1 MAQPN
6 DRAASGEVV
15 RAVPAAF
22 APPPSP
28 TREVHTM
35 RRTLTAT
42 LAAAALAASTVLP
55 AAAAPAPSPGPST
68 IAEVVVASA
77 DAGEFT
83 LLLGALEYTGLTS
96 VFTGGG
102 QYTVFAPTD
111 AAFGKLVAD
120 LQAAGLVDF
129 TGSTNPFATIDA
141 QLGEGTV
148 ANVLLYHVVPG
159 RRAANSV
166 VPPVQDRRLNTLLS
180 GASFSVDR
188 DGEISTIAGQSVPI
202 AGPNAVSA
210 RNGIVHVI
218 GEVLLPL
225 G

>member
-1 MAQPN
+1 
-6 DRAASGEVV
+6 
-15 RAVPAAF
+15 
-22 APPPSP
+22 
-28 TREVHTM
+28 M

-55 AAAAPAPSPGPST
+55 AAASPAPKPGPST

-77 DAGEFT
+77 SADQDAEFT
-83 LLLGALEYTGLTS
+83 LLLAALQYTGLTG
-96 VFTGGG
+96 VFTGGS

-111 AAFGKLVAD
+111 EAFGGLVEF
-120 LQAAGLVDF
+120 LGESGLVDF
-129 TGSTNPFATIDA
+129 TGSTNPFATIDD

-166 VPPVQDRRLNTLLS
+166 VPPVKDRRLDTLLS
-180 GASFSVDR
+180 GASFSVDPT
-188 DGEISTIAGQSVPI
+188 GEIATIAGQSVTI
-202 AGPNAVSA
+202 TGADAVSA
-210 RNGIVHVI
+210 SNGIVHVI
-218 GEVLLPL
+218 DEVLLPL